1 MVTLNKTIADIIDK
15 LVLKDFHRKKSVNSY
30 FRAVDEHVGD
40 LNSFYPIPAIPGIK
54 FEQRMEEG
62 NYNIG
67 KFSFESEIDN
77 GLSNKYSTGLFY
89 ENKNYSQ
96 PANVIIVHGWRMDD
110 LSILKNIY
118 LKPFSDLG
126 LNMYYFS
133 LPYHLEREPKESLYS
148 GELMITADVNKS
160 LLAIKQ
166 AITDIRALIKWIR
179 NNRKGKIILIGVS
192 LGGFITNLTSV
203 VENDIDALI
212 PTFYANNIA
221 YSIWNTIPG
230 KYIKKD
236 FEQGGYTYEQ
246 LEKAWTIVNPSKYKP
261 LVKKYNI
268 LLLSGIYDH
277 FVVKKDTDLLWE
289 SWDKPKRIL
298 YPCGHAGIVLY
309 KRKIAKDTMNFV
321 ENIL

>member
-1 MVTLNKTIADIIDK
+1 M
-15 LVLKDFHRKKSVNSY
+15 NSY
-30 FRAVDEHVGD
+30 FRAVEEHVED
-40 LNSFYPIPAIPGIK
+40 LNSFYPIPSIPSIN
-54 FEQRMEEG
+54 FERQDEEN

-67 KFSFESEIDN
+67 RFSFESEIDN
-77 GLSNKYSTGLFY
+77 GSSNKYSTGLFY

-118 LKPFSDLG
+118 LKSFSDFG
-126 LNMYYFS
+126 LNMYYFA

-179 NNRKGKIILIGVS
+179 SNRKGKIILIGVS

-212 PTFYANNIA
+212 
-221 YSIWNTIPG
+221 
-230 KYIKKD
+230 
-236 FEQGGYTYEQ
+236 
-246 LEKAWTIVNPSKYKP
+246 L
-261 LVKKYNI
+261 
-268 LLLSGIYDH
+268 
-277 FVVKKDTDLLWE
+277 
-289 SWDKPKRIL
+289 
-298 YPCGHAGIVLY
+298 
-309 KRKIAKDTMNFV
+309 
-321 ENIL
+321 